1 MKKKQ
6 ETYAEMLKD
15 PRWQKKRLEI
25 MQRDNF
31 TCQHCGSTDKS
42 LQVHHL
48 IYHKDYKPW
57 EYQSNELIT
66 LCSKCHEVESEYNSS
81 VYKDFVELKESF
93 KQKGF
98 SMSLLSSCLNFL
110 GYVCEDSDIEDRYD
124 SVDKFV
130 GDMIYGTQNYKDAV
144 TATKLGINCRELIQC
159 CYPHMLQSFDK
170 EVLHEE

>member
-1 MKKKQ
+1 MEKKK
-6 ETYAEMLKD
+6 ETYAEMLKN

-81 VYKDFVELKESF
+81 VYKDFVELKDSF
-93 KQKGF
+93 KRKGF

-110 GYVCEDSDIEDRYD
+110 VCVCENADIEDRYD
-124 SVDKFV
+124 VVDKFV

-159 CYPHMLQSFDK
+159 CYPQMLHSFDK